1 MRVDDSNQPGGRLGW
16 RSRAYKS
23 IYVAPNV
30 TPTTAL
36 LALFPLKLSPNLLAI
51 VDDALATG
59 RYGSA
64 EEVVAAGLRGLA
76 AGRSGTRDEA
86 SLAETLRETEERLRL
101 LSDHLPGIMIYQI
114 IADAGGRRAFR
125 YVSAGSE
132 QLFGVA
138 PEAVLEDPSLLYQS
152 IVEDDRARFAAMEA
166 EAVEH
171 RGPFQIEVRIRHTDG
186 GIRRVRLQSAPR
198 ALPDGATIWDGFATD
213 VTGQRRSESALR
225 ESEARFR
232 HMADSAPALIWMTDA
247 EGEVIFANMHYDHL
261 FGRPA
266 AEMLGRGW
274 LGVILPEDRED
285 FESAFLEAFEE
296 RRNFKAEVRVRN
308 REGRVRWLRCDG
320 VPRLDDAHAF
330 LGYTGCNVDI
340 TDVKLAQE
348 QQLLLINELNHRV
361 KNTLATVQ
369 SIATQ
374 TLRNADTTE
383 QARTDFE
390 ARLIALSR
398 AHNVLTRENWE
409 GASLRTIVRQAIE
422 PYRREDDDRF
432 TVEGGPV
439 WLPTRMA
446 LSIAMALQELATN
459 AVKYGA
465 LSNDSGRVTIEWTL
479 DFADSA
485 PQLRLR
491 WSESGGPSVKAPDR
505 RGFGSRLIERSLA
518 RDLDGEVSLDFAPAG
533 LVCTVDAPVQK
544 L

>member
-1 MRVDDSNQPGGRLGW
+1 
-16 RSRAYKS
+16 
-23 IYVAPNV
+23 
-30 TPTTAL
+30 
-36 LALFPLKLSPNLLAI
+36 
-51 VDDALATG
+51 
-59 RYGSA
+59 
-64 EEVVAAGLRGLA
+64 
-76 AGRSGTRDEA
+76 
-86 SLAETLRETEERLRL
+86 
-101 LSDHLPGIMIYQI
+101 
-114 IADAGGRRAFR
+114 
-125 YVSAGSE
+125 
-132 QLFGVA
+132 
-138 PEAVLEDPSLLYQS
+138 
-152 IVEDDRARFAAMEA
+152 
-166 EAVEH
+166 
-171 RGPFQIEVRIRHTDG
+171 
-186 GIRRVRLQSAPR
+186 
-198 ALPDGATIWDGFATD
+198 
-213 VTGQRRSESALR
+213 
-225 ESEARFR
+225 
-232 HMADSAPALIWMTDA
+232 MADSAPALIWMTDA

-465 LSNDSGRVTIEWTL
+465 LSNDSGRVMIEWTL

>member
-1 MRVDDSNQPGGRLGW
+1 MSP
-16 RSRAYKS
+16 
-23 IYVAPNV
+23 
-30 TPTTAL
+30 PTTAL

-76 AGRSGTRDEA
+76 AGRSGARDEA

-285 FESAFLEAFEE
+285 FKSAFLEAFEE

-422 PYRREDDDRF
+422 PVPARGRRPLHGGGWPRLAADAHGALHRHGPAGARHQRREIRSPLQQFRPRHDRMDARF
-432 TVEGGPV
+432 RRQRAAASAALERKRRTIRQGARPARVRIATDRAQPGPR
-439 WLPTRMA
+439 PR
-446 LSIAMALQELATN
+446 
-459 AVKYGA
+459 
-465 LSNDSGRVTIEWTL
+465 
-479 DFADSA
+479 
-485 PQLRLR
+485 
-491 WSESGGPSVKAPDR
+491 R
-505 RGFGSRLIERSLA
+505 RGVARLCGGRPRLH
-518 RDLDGEVSLDFAPAG
+518 G
-533 LVCTVDAPVQK
+533 
-544 L
+544 

>member
-1 MRVDDSNQPGGRLGW
+1 MPTP
-16 RSRAYKS
+16 AT
-23 IYVAPNV
+23 AP
-30 TPTTAL
+30 

-76 AGRSGTRDEA
+76 AGRGGTRDEA
-86 SLAETLRETEERLRL
+86 GLAETLRETEERLRL

-114 IADAGGRRAFR
+114 IADASDRRAFR

-138 PEAVLEDPSLLYQS
+138 PEAVLEDPSLLYRS
-152 IVEDDRARFAAMEA
+152 IVEDDRARFAATEA
-166 EAVEH
+166 EAIEH

-186 GIRRVRLQSAPR
+186 GIRCIRLQSAPR

-266 AEMLGRGW
+266 REMLGRGW
-274 LGVILPEDRED
+274 LGVIVPEDRED
-285 FESAFLEAFEE
+285 FASAFLEAFEE

-369 SIATQ
+369 SIAMQ

-422 PYRREDDDRF
+422 PYRREEDDRF

-465 LSNDSGRVTIEWTL
+465 LSNDSGRVMIEWTL

-491 WSESGGPSVKAPDR
+491 WSESGGPPVKAPDR

-518 RDLDGEVSLDFAPAG
+518 RDLDGDVSLDFALSG